1 MYTICVQ
8 IHVCMYVCMQVP
20 TRNQMNA
27 EESLEEFFEDFPA
40 LGMLG
45 TPYQILPD
53 TPYVIDEDAQLVSK
67 YLRAYDIGGTK
78 GIDRLY
84 KEGRLLLCLHNVYE
98 LSNMH
103 HTHAN
108 MR

>member
-1 MYTICVQ
+1 
-8 IHVCMYVCMQVP
+8 MQVP

-27 EESLEEFFEDFPA
+27 EESLEDFFEDFPA

-53 TPYVIDEDAQLVSK
+53 TPYVIDEDVQLVSK
-67 YLRAYDIGGTK
+67 YLRAYRIGGTK

-84 KEGRLLLCLHNVYE
+84 KEGTCRLLLFYNLCVPQYE
-98 LSNMH
+98 VVLAQSSNLQMI
-103 HTHAN
+103 AKLL
-108 MR
+108 